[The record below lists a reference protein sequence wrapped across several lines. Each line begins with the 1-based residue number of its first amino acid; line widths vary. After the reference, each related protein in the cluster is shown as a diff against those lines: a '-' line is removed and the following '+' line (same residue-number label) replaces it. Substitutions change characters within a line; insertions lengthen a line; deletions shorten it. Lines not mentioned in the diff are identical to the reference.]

1 MSRILIVDDEPQ
13 ITRTLYA
20 SLVSSGYDVVRA
32 GDGREALTL
41 FPTAKPDLVI
51 TDLSMPRMDGLALTE
66 AIRRISR
73 VPIIVLSVRA
83 TEGMKI
89 DALDAGA
96 DDYVT
101 KPFNMPELLAR
112 VRAQLRRQALPEHE
126 EAAREGKLSAGDFEL
141 NPEVHQVLVRGVGVR
156 LTPKEFLLL
165 EALLQKPDRILTHRA
180 LGRAIWGAAE
190 EGQAERLRTLVGQLR
205 KKIEDA
211 DHHYLHSEPWVGY
224 RLTPTHS
231 ADSSL

>member
-13 ITRTLYA
+13 IIRMLRA
-20 SLVSSGYDVVRA
+20 SLISSGYDVVKA
-32 GDGREALTL
+32 GSGREALDV
-41 FPTAKPDLVI
+41 FEASGPDLVI
-51 TDLSMPRMDGLALTE
+51 TDLSMPVMDGLALTE
-66 AIRRISR
+66 GIRRISR

-101 KPFNMPELLAR
+101 KPFAMPELLAR
-112 VRAQLRRQALPEHE
+112 VRAQLRRQALPQEPPGQ
-126 EAAREGKLSAGDFEL
+126 AGTLKAGDFEL
-141 NPEVHQVLVRGVGVR
+141 NPEVHRVLVRGEDIR
-156 LTPKEFLLL
+156 LTPKEFQLLA
-165 EALLQKPDRILTHRA
+165 ALLQKPDRILTHRA

-190 EGQAERLRTLVGQLR
+190 EGQAEKLRTLVAQLR

-211 DHHYLHSEPWVGY
+211 DHHYLQSEPWVGY
-224 RLTPTHS
+224 RLNPVAET
-231 ADSSL
+231 SS

>member
-13 ITRTLYA
+13 ITRMLRA
-20 SLVSSGYDVVRA
+20 ALVSSGYDVVKA
-32 GDGREALTL
+32 GNGREGLDVFQAS
-41 FPTAKPDLVI
+41 KPDLVI
-51 TDLSMPRMDGLALTE
+51 TDLSMPVMDGLALTE

-83 TEGMKI
+83 TESMKI

-101 KPFNMPELLAR
+101 KPFAVPELLAR
-112 VRAQLRRQALPEHE
+112 VRAQLRRQALPQE
-126 EAAREGKLSAGDFEL
+126 EPSSAGVLKAGDFEL
-141 NPEVHQVLVRGVGVR
+141 NAEFHRVLLRGESIR

-165 EALLQKPDRILTHRA
+165 SALLQKPDRILTHRA

-190 EGQAERLRTLVGQLR
+190 EGQAEKLRTLVGQLR

-211 DHHYLHSEPWVGY
+211 EHHYLYSEPWVGY
-224 RLTPTHS
+224 RLNPVAEITS
-231 ADSSL
+231 